1 MLENAC
7 QKTSTTHPLV
17 MLGRRS
23 GPWLDATSAT
33 ENSSTSSTT
42 PETRQQR
49 VEAGT
54 RTMADSFTMA
64 VLPFSTDGEL
74 LEKFKNP
81 NGGLREWGMPRCRGI
96 WVDR

>member
-1 MLENAC
+1 
-7 QKTSTTHPLV
+7 

-23 GPWLDATSAT
+23 GPWLDA
-33 ENSSTSSTT
+33 STAAETTNGVASTT
-42 PETRQQR
+42 SETRQQR

-74 LEKFKNP
+74 LEKFKNT
-81 NGGLREWGMPRCRGI
+81 NGGLREWKEGSEKSSG
-96 WVDR
+96 DEG